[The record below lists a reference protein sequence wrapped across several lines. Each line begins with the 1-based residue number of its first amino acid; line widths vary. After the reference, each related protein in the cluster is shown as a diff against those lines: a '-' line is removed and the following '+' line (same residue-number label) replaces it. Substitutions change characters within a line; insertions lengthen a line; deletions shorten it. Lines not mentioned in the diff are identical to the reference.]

1 MLGSRH
7 CGHIKDKKLNEYAFL
22 MKVHIVEE
30 DIKTGGTSYISYS
43 EGGGS
48 PYSGGGYTGAGSY
61 GGYSGDGGQGY
72 SGEGHTEE
80 IVEDYRVSCKKV
92 DDKRCGGDTKTA
104 DRK

>member
-48 PYSGGGYTGAGSY
+48 PYSGGGYTDAGSY
-61 GGYSGDGGQGY
+61 CGYSGDGEQGY
-72 SGEGHTEE
+72 SGEGHTEKTGNSRGYGE
-80 IVEDYRVSCKKV
+80 